1 MGTLSPIELAAEMVA
16 AFVSNNSVPTS
27 ELPALIHA
35 VHTAV
40 ARLAVGPESAP
51 PQIEAK
57 APAVPIRKSITPE
70 FLICLEDGKRFKTMR
85 RHLAGLGLTPEQ
97 YRQKWNLPSDY
108 PMVAPNYAALRSAMA
123 KKIGLGNIP
132 RKAGVRRSSGRSKAA
147 KA

>member
-1 MGTLSPIELAAEMVA
+1 MGTLSPIELAAEVVA
-16 AFVSNNSVPTS
+16 GFVSNNSVPTS

-57 APAVPIRKSITPE
+57 APVVPIRKSITPD

>member
-1 MGTLSPIELAAEMVA
+1 MGTLSPIELAGEMVA

-35 VHTAV
+35 VHAAV
-40 ARLAVGPESAP
+40 ARLAVGPETAP
-51 PQIEAK
+51 FQVEAK
-57 APAVPIRKSITPE
+57 TPAVPIRKSITPE
-70 FLICLEDGKRFKTMR
+70 FLICLEDGKQFKTMR

-97 YRQKWNLPSDY
+97 YRQKWSLASDY
-108 PMVAPNYAALRSAMA
+108 PMVAPNYAAQRSAMA

>member
-1 MGTLSPIELAAEMVA
+1 MGTLSPIELATEMVA

-35 VHTAV
+35 VHAAV
-40 ARLAVGPESAP
+40 ARLAVGPETAP
-51 PQIEAK
+51 SQVEAK
-57 APAVPIRKSITPE
+57 APAVPIRKSITPD

-97 YRQKWNLPSDY
+97 YRKKWRLPSDY
-108 PMVAPNYAALRSAMA
+108 PMVAPNYAAQRSAMA

>member
-1 MGTLSPIELAAEMVA
+1 M
-16 AFVSNNSVPTS
+16 
-27 ELPALIHA
+27 
-35 VHTAV
+35 HTAV
-40 ARLAVGPESAP
+40 ARLAVGLESAP

-97 YRQKWNLPSDY
+97 YRQKWSLPSDY
-108 PMVAPNYAALRSAMA
+108 PMVAPNYTAQRSAMA